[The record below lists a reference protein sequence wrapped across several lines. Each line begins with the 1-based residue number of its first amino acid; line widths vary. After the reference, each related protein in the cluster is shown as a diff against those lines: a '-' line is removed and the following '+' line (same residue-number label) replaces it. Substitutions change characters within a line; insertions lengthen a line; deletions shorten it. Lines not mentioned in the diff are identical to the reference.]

1 MNEPREITELYC
13 VDCDSYTKQKFR
25 RIMPDHTY
33 LYLCT
38 VCGCENSEE
47 IEEIEDYQE

>member
-1 MNEPREITELYC
+1 MSEPRETTELHC
-13 VDCDSYTKQKFR
+13 ADCDAYTRQKFR
-25 RIMPDHTY
+25 GVMPDHTY

-47 IEEIEDYQE
+47 IEDDEE